1 MFGRAGDVR
10 AITTIT
16 VVVATTSVTATTVIM
31 QATKPRSDT
40 AWIPSARSA
49 QACVAAGATAV
60 AAAAGDTAVIV
71 TGTRA
76 GAAVA
81 VMAAEA
87 EAVKVVAGKRE
98 AKRED
103 SVPKNLVTRMEDGI
117 PSIPSI
123 ILTTAG
129 IAKQRRSWKRI
140 EETDDLHP
148 SYFQPSGSWPGP
160 IPGTPLYARRFE
172 DCFEDGDWAEPDSF
186 DLQNSYSDN
195 PYLYHAGIDFH
206 PIDWAERAV
215 RHGERFVDRQ
225 SHEWAEATKHAA
237 DSAANGLRDAAN
249 RMAEIPEK
257 STKEIADTMKTI
269 AVIGVVG
276 VAGIVLLT
284 AVLK

>member
-1 MFGRAGDVR
+1 MVVV
-10 AITTIT
+10 ITTLVTGI
-16 VVVATTSVTATTVIM
+16 TATM
-31 QATKPRSDT
+31 QAMKLRSGT
-40 AWIPSARSA
+40 AWIPSARFA
-49 QACVAAGATAV
+49 RACVAAGAMAV
-60 AAAAGDTAVIV
+60 AVAAGVMAVILTGTMVGAAAAGVMAATL
-71 TGTRA
+71 TGTMV
-76 GAAVA
+76 GAAAAA

-87 EAVKVVAGKRE
+87 EKME

-103 SVPKNLVTRMEDGI
+103 SVPKNPATRTEDGI
-117 PSIPSI
+117 SSIPSI

-237 DSAANGLRDAAN
+237 DSAASGLRDAAN